1 MEKEKVQCEVQ
12 KHRPIKDKYGI
23 LSALKARKLLHY
35 YNLVPCKYQELNK
48 CCWQLVRT
56 FSKKINAKKLEG
68 DI

>member
-35 YNLVPCKYQELNK
+35 YNLVNTSARKNP
-48 CCWQLVRT
+48 
-56 FSKKINAKKLEG
+56 SEG
-68 DI
+68 S